1 MRYLAEMPRKDTSDS
16 RAARTDFGFRHVSED
31 EKTRL
36 VHDVFDSV
44 APRYDLMNDLMSAG
58 IHRRWKAL
66 LIDRLAPQ
74 PGQRLLDLAG
84 GTGDVARRFLAR
96 AGAGGSAVVCDINE
110 SMVRAGRDRSID
122 RGVLDDIEWVV
133 GDAETLPI
141 ASSSVDACT
150 ISFGLRNVTR
160 KQAALTEACRVL
172 KPGGRFLCLEFSRV
186 EGALLR
192 RIYDLYSFAILPR
205 LGQVVAR
212 DRDAYQ
218 YLVESIRR
226 FPPQAELAAMMR
238 EAGFEQ
244 VNWRNLSGGIAA
256 IHSGWR
262 L

>member
-1 MRYLAEMPRKDTSDS
+1 MARQDTSDTRS
-16 RAARTDFGFRHVSED
+16 READFGFRRVSED

-36 VHDVFDSV
+36 VKGVFDSV
-44 APRYDLMNDLMSAG
+44 AARYDLMNDLMSGG
-58 IHRRWKAL
+58 IHRLWKAQ
-66 LIDRLAPQ
+66 LIDRLAPR
-74 PGQRLLDLAG
+74 PGQSLLDLAG
-84 GTGDVARRFLAR
+84 GTGDVARRFLKR
-96 AGAGGSAVVCDINE
+96 AGQGARVIVCDINE
-110 SMVRAGRDRSID
+110 TMLQHGRDRSID
-122 RGVLDDIEWVV
+122 GGLLGDIAWVV
-133 GDAETLPI
+133 GDAADLPLEPG
-141 ASSSVDACT
+141 SVDACT

-160 KQAALTEACRVL
+160 IAAALREARRVL

-186 EGALLR
+186 EVPLLR
-192 RIYDLYSFAILPR
+192 RAYDLYSFAVLPR
-205 LGQVVAR
+205 LGQAVAS

-244 VNWRNLSGGIAA
+244 VSWCNLSGGIAA